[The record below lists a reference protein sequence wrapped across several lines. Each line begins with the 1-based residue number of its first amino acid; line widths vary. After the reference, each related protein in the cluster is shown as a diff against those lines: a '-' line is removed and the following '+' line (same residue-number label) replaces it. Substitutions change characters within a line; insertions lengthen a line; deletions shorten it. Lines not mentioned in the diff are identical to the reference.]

1 VAGNSSSGWNFSP
14 TTNTRYILSALDAT
28 PCKVVDTVDVRVD
41 AIPSAVALTQ
51 GLSTAKCFSALDSL
65 MVSGGTIDKSLTL
78 GTETTLNSTTSYPA
92 PYSLYYGGVKH
103 QMLILASE
111 LTAQGLTAGD
121 SISSVTFSVDAVGSS
136 FTGSLS
142 SFQIDMGQTSSTAL
156 TSSSFL
162 SGLSNVLPAQTVT
175 IPTTGLPATLTHT
188 FSSKFAWNGTSNIVV
203 QTSYSNNIIGT
214 LNTFVQ
220 MKGSATSFVSSNW
233 YNEDGLT
240 SSAILSA
247 TIPTSSTSRRPN
259 MVFSANKSTSRVWS
273 PTTGLFT
280 NRAMTTAYSG
290 TSVNKVYAK
299 PSATQNYYLTA
310 INGACFVR
318 DSIVD
323 SIKSATSL
331 VTLATSNTSGAVEQ
345 CTDANGWSYYAT
357 AAKPDEWLFGI
368 YKNGNTFT
376 ATVDINVDNANK
388 YQKSASSVGANQEHA
403 SYIMSRYWNVNPT
416 GTVGTGV
423 KVRFFIDPQDITD
436 LLDERDNDYDVLK
449 NTTNPSTLAV
459 KGGFEWF
466 KTTNTVYNPTNWT
479 GNKHNGAI
487 VKLTEDTV
495 ATLNGQTY
503 VELSGITSF
512 SGGSGGSSFGPSS
525 NGLFSSGGSVGLP
538 VTWKD
543 VKATVKEEGN
553 LIQWTTSSEKNT
565 SHFEVE
571 YSYDAKT
578 FYKASNDI
586 KAAVNSTTDKL
597 YTFMHLEEYGELV
610 YYRIKQVD
618 LDGKVDYSKAVVAKR
633 TSKLPEFHVS
643 MYPVPLNVQDL
654 TVRIQTVQKT
664 DITITINDLLG
675 RSVYTERVS
684 PQGYATDHKLSLGY
698 LQNGTYHVTID
709 NGLNKSVQ
717 VLVVGK

>member
-1 VAGNSSSGWNFSP
+1 LASSS
-14 TTNTRYILSALDAT
+14 
-28 PCKVVDTVDVRVD
+28 V
-41 AIPSAVALTQ
+41 
-51 GLSTAKCFSALDSL
+51 
-65 MVSGGTIDKSLTL
+65 
-78 GTETTLNSTTSYPA
+78 
-92 PYSLYYGGVKH
+92 
-103 QMLILASE
+103 
-111 LTAQGLTAGD
+111 
-121 SISSVTFSVDAVGSS
+121 
-136 FTGSLS
+136 
-142 SFQIDMGQTSSTAL
+142 
-156 TSSSFL
+156 
-162 SGLSNVLPAQTVT
+162 
-175 IPTTGLPATLTHT
+175 
-188 FSSKFAWNGTSNIVV
+188 
-203 QTSYSNNIIGT
+203 
-214 LNTFVQ
+214 
-220 MKGSATSFVSSNW
+220 
-233 YNEDGLT
+233 
-240 SSAILSA
+240 
-247 TIPTSSTSRRPN
+247 
-259 MVFSANKSTSRVWS
+259 
-273 PTTGLFT
+273 
-280 NRAMTTAYSG
+280 
-290 TSVNKVYAK
+290 
-299 PSATQNYYLTA
+299 
-310 INGACFVR
+310 
-318 DSIVD
+318 
-323 SIKSATSL
+323 
-331 VTLATSNTSGAVEQ
+331 SGAVEQ
-345 CTDANGWSYYAT
+345 CTESNGWTYYSHPST
-357 AAKPDEWLFGI
+357 PDKLLFGI
-368 YKNGNTFT
+368 FKNGSNFT

-423 KVRFFIDPQDITD
+423 KVRFFVDPQDITD
-436 LLDERDNDYDVLK
+436 LLNARDNDYNTLK

-459 KGGFEWF
+459 ISGTENF
-466 KTTNTVYNPTNWT
+466 KTVGTTYNPTNWT
-479 GNKHNGAI
+479 GNKYNGSI
-487 VKLTEDTV
+487 VKLTQDAT

-512 SGGSGGSSFGPSS
+512 SGGSIGAAFGPSS
-525 NGLFSSGGSVGLP
+525 NGLFNSSGTVGLP

-578 FYKASNDI
+578 FFKASNDI
-586 KAAVNSTTDKL
+586 KAAINSTTDKS
-597 YTFMHLEEYGELV
+597 YDFMHLEEYGELV